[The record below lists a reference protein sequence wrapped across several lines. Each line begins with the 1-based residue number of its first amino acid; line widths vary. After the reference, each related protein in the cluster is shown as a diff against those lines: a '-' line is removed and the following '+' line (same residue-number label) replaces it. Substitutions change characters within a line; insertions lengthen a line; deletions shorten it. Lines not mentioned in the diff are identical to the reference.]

1 MPDAAQ
7 ETAPATSP
15 PPTPAP
21 IPAAA
26 VEHVPAQA
34 TTVAPVEHA
43 AAHAAAAN
51 DAHGNSH
58 AAHAHS
64 HALNFKD
71 LNLMSGGSPGD
82 QSAYGHAFNFD
93 DLNASHN
100 MPYSA
105 IEWVHGHPALILN
118 VAEYATVNYGR
129 LSASDK
135 FKDAQPDAGYQ
146 TWANE
151 IAARA
156 TYKGVPAPELAKA
169 MTVAR
174 DEAWIG
180 ALPKMMS
187 FFNHQIFWST
197 IALILMTLVLLVFF
211 RRRVDQVK
219 PSGRVQHMLEVLV
232 LFVRDDIVRPNIKH
246 HPDAWVPYF
255 ASLLIAL
262 LTMNLFGLVPL
273 FGTATG
279 NIAVTTG
286 FALTTASLMLF
297 MGIKENGPVLFW
309 IKLVPVHWSWHPG
322 KMLLWFFLAFSEIL
336 QLVIRPV
343 VLAIRL
349 FANTLAGHSVLLV
362 FATLGFVFY
371 SSDHNATG
379 MATTLGVFGWLLT
392 IPFYGLELLVALLQA
407 YIFTLLSAVF
417 IGLCAHPEH

>member
-1 MPDAAQ
+1 MPDAAPV
-7 ETAPATSP
+7 TTSA
-15 PPTPAP
+15 TPAP
-21 IPAAA
+21 AVETTPAPAPAAHGESA
-26 VEHVPAQA
+26 PA
-34 TTVAPVEHA
+34 HA
-43 AAHAAAAN
+43 EAAHGET
-51 DAHGNSH
+51 HGGE
-58 AAHAHS
+58 AHS
-64 HALNFKD
+64 SHV
-71 LNLMSGGSPGD
+71 
-82 QSAYGHAFNFD
+82 FNFD
-93 DLNASHN
+93 ALNASHN

-118 VAEYATVNYGR
+118 AAEYAQVNFTS
-129 LSASDK
+129 LSHSPK

-146 TWANE
+146 IWASE

-156 TYKGVPAPELAKA
+156 TYQGIPAPELAKA

-174 DEAWIG
+174 DEAWFG
-180 ALPKMMS
+180 ALPKPLA
-187 FFNHQIFWST
+187 FFNHQTFWST
-197 IALILMTLVLLVFF
+197 IALMLLALVLLVFA

-219 PSGRVQHMLEVLV
+219 PAGRIQHMIEAMV

-255 ASLLIAL
+255 ASMFLAL
-262 LTMNLFGLVPL
+262 LACNLFGLIPL

-286 FALTTASLMLF
+286 LALTTAVLMIF
-297 MGIKENGPVLFW
+297 MGIKENGPVMFW

-322 KMLLWFFLAFSEIL
+322 NMLLWFFLAFSEIL

-349 FANTLAGHSVLLV
+349 FANMLAGHSVLLV
-362 FATLGFVFY
+362 FATLGFIIY

-379 MATTLGVFGWLLT
+379 MATTMGVFGWVLT
-392 IPFYGLELLVALLQA
+392 IPFYALELLVALLQA

>member
-1 MPDAAQ
+1 
-7 ETAPATSP
+7 
-15 PPTPAP
+15 
-21 IPAAA
+21 
-26 VEHVPAQA
+26 VP
-34 TTVAPVEHA
+34 TTVAPAPAAVVE
-43 AAHAAAAN
+43 AHAS
-51 DAHGNSH
+51 AHAEDH
-58 AAHAHS
+58 AAHAGHHS
-64 HALNFKD
+64 
-71 LNLMSGGSPGD
+71 
-82 QSAYGHAFNFD
+82 HAFNFD

-118 VAEYATVNYGR
+118 AAEYATVNYAR
-129 LSASDK
+129 LSTSDK
-135 FKDAQPDAGYQ
+135 FKTAQPDAGYQ

-151 IAARA
+151 ITAQA
-156 TYKGVPAPELAKA
+156 TYKGVAAPELAKA

-174 DEAWIG
+174 DEAWLG
-180 ALPKMMS
+180 SLPKTLA
-187 FFNHQIFWST
+187 FFNHQTFWST
-197 IALILMTLVLLVFF
+197 IALILLALVLLVFA
-211 RRRVDQVK
+211 RRRIDQVK
-219 PSGRVQHMLEVLV
+219 PSGRIQHMIEALV

-255 ASLLIAL
+255 GAMFLAL
-262 LTMNLFGLVPL
+262 LACNLFGLIPL

-286 FALTTASLMLF
+286 LALTTAFLMIF
-297 MGIKENGPVLFW
+297 MGIKENGPVMFW

-322 KMLLWFFLAFSEIL
+322 NMLLWFFLAFSEIL

-349 FANTLAGHSVLLV
+349 FANMLAGHSVLLV
-362 FATLGFVFY
+362 FATLGFIIY

-379 MATTLGVFGWLLT
+379 MATTMGVFGWILT
-392 IPFYGLELLVALLQA
+392 IPFYALELLVALLQA